1 MLTIRFDRL
10 PIDANT
16 LFLDAGAG
24 FGRHAYEAARRGA
37 TVVALDYGHDEVT
50 ATRNTFAAMAMAG
63 EIDVAR
69 FGGAIRGD
77 ATRLPF
83 ADAAFD
89 CVVTSE
95 VLEHIHDDEAAL
107 RELVRVLKPGGT
119 FAATVPSWFPEKI
132 NWLLS
137 DEYHAPFVVGG
148 HVRIYDKQE
157 LHDKIEQGGLTITG
171 THRSHGLH
179 SPYWWL
185 RCAVGPAREDHP
197 LVNAYKKLL
206 EWDIMRAP
214 VVTRTLDTALSPLIG
229 KSYVV
234 YANKPVINGAGS
246 NSARSAVAMST
257 ATTATSPT
265 QLTSQLTAQLTIQSL
280 PSRDELRTTAKWIAS
295 LQLPNGMI
303 PWFVGGHCDPW
314 NHVET
319 AMALDVMGLHHE
331 ARQAYEWLMHT
342 QRVDGSWHN
351 YYNSDGSIKESK
363 LDSNVCAYVGAGVWH
378 HWQCADDLSTIERFW
393 PMVERATEFVLNM
406 RRKDGTVLWA
416 KEVDAEPWSYAL
428 LTGSSSIR
436 HSLHCA
442 ANVAALL
449 GEPRPLWRAAADAID
464 AVINH
469 SPHSFEPKE
478 RWAMDWYYP
487 VLAGALI
494 DDAAKL
500 RLANGWETFY
510 LSDHGIRCV
519 SDEPWVT
526 ASETAECAIAYSAI
540 GDDATAH
547 ELLAL
552 TNQHRNGDG
561 SYLTGIVY
569 PQRIA
574 FPAMEVSAYTGAA
587 VILAAD
593 AQLAIS
599 PAHKLFTHH

>member
-10 PIDANT
+10 PINEHT

-37 TVVALDYGHDEVT
+37 TVIALEYGHDEVT

-63 EIDVAR
+63 EIDSSR
-69 FGGAIRGD
+69 FGGTIRGD

-95 VLEHIHDDEAAL
+95 VLEHIHDDRAAL
-107 RELVRVLKPGGT
+107 SELARVLKPGGT
-119 FAATVPSWFPEKI
+119 FAATVPSYFPEKI
-132 NWLLS
+132 NWMLS
-137 DEYHAPFVVGG
+137 DEYHAPFVPGG
-148 HVRIYDKQE
+148 HVRIYKASE
-157 LHDKIEQGGLTITG
+157 LRQRLAESGLQLASR
-171 THRSHGLH
+171 HRSHGLH

-185 RCAVGPAREDHP
+185 RCAVGPARDDQP
-197 LVNAYKKLL
+197 LVAAYKKLL
-206 EWDIMRAP
+206 EWDIMKAPLITRA
-214 VVTRTLDTALSPLIG
+214 LDTLLSPAIG
-229 KSYVV
+229 KSFVQ
-234 YANKPVINGAGS
+234 YATKPRSNTDSAVNS
-246 NSARSAVAMST
+246 STNSAH
-257 ATTATSPT
+257 
-265 QLTSQLTAQLTIQSL
+265 TAQRVRTE
-280 PSRDELRTTAKWIAS
+280 PFVGVPTRNELHATAAWIAS
-295 LQLPNGMI
+295 LQLPSGMI
-303 PWFVGGHCDPW
+303 PWFSGGHCDPW

-319 AMALDVMGLHHE
+319 AMALDVMGFHSE
-331 ARQAYEWLMHT
+331 ARRGYEWLMAT
-342 QRVDGSWHN
+342 QRDDGSWHN
-351 YYNSDGSIKESK
+351 YYNNDGSIKESK
-363 LDSNVCAYVGAGVWH
+363 IDSNVCAYVAAGVWH
-378 HWQCADDLSTIERFW
+378 HWQCSDDLAAVQRFW
-393 PMVERATEFVLNM
+393 PMVERAMTFVLNM
-406 RRKDGTVLWA
+406 RRKDGTILWA
-416 KEVDAEPWSYAL
+416 KEVDSEPWSYAL

-469 SPHSFEPKE
+469 SPNSFEPKD

-487 VLAGALI
+487 VLGGALVG
-494 DDAAKL
+494 DEAKI
-500 RLANGWETFY
+500 RLHDQWDSFAMPGC
-510 LSDHGIRCV
+510 GIRCV

-540 GDDATAH
+540 GDQQTAS
-547 ELLAL
+547 ELLEL
-552 TNQHRNGDG
+552 TSLHRMPDG

-574 FPAMEVSAYTGAA
+574 FPADEVSAYTGAA

-593 AQLAIS
+593 AQLQLS
-599 PAHKLFTHH
+599 PAHRLFTHH

>member
-10 PIDANT
+10 PITNDT

-50 ATRNTFAAMAMAG
+50 GTRNTFAAMAMAG
-63 EIDVAR
+63 EIDSAR

-83 ADAAFD
+83 ANESFD

-95 VLEHIHDDEAAL
+95 VLEHIHDDVAAL
-107 RELVRVLKPGGT
+107 SELVRVLKPGGT
-119 FAATVPSWFPEKI
+119 FAATVPSWLPEKI
-132 NWLLS
+132 NWMLS
-137 DEYHAPFVVGG
+137 EEYHAPFVVGG
-148 HVRIYDKQE
+148 HVRIYTADE
-157 LHDKIEQGGLTITG
+157 LRAKISEQGLRISSQ
-171 THRSHGLH
+171 HRSHGLH

-185 RCAVGPAREDHP
+185 RCAVGPANDSHP
-197 LVNAYKKLL
+197 LVKPYKKLL

-214 VVTRTLDTALSPLIG
+214 FATRALDAALSPMIG

-234 YANKPVINGAGS
+234 YADKPAASHQPAISRVTTS
-246 NSARSAVAMST
+246 HMSAHVSAHLPTRDQLRDT
-257 ATTATSPT
+257 A
-265 QLTSQLTAQLTIQSL
+265 
-280 PSRDELRTTAKWIAS
+280 RWIAS
-295 LQLPNGMI
+295 LQLPTGMI

-319 AMALDVMGLHHE
+319 AMALDVMGLHDE
-331 ARQAYEWLMHT
+331 ARHAYEWLMHT
-342 QRVDGSWHN
+342 QRADGAWHN
-351 YYNSDGSIKESK
+351 YYECDGSVKDAK

-378 HWQCADDLSTIERFW
+378 HWQCADDLAAVERFW

-416 KEVDAEPWSYAL
+416 KEADGEPWSYAL
-428 LTGSSSIR
+428 LTGCSSIR

-442 ANVAALL
+442 ANIAALL

-469 SPHSFEPKE
+469 SPESFEPKT

-487 VLAGALI
+487 VLAGALV

-500 RLANGWETFY
+500 RLNEGWDAFFMAER
-510 LSDHGIRCV
+510 GIRCV

-526 ASETAECAIAYSAI
+526 ASETAECAIAHSAI
-540 GDDATAH
+540 GDQQTAS

-552 TNQHRNGDG
+552 TTLHRNADG
-561 SYLTGIVY
+561 SYLTGLVY
-569 PQRIA
+569 PDRIA

-593 AQLAIS
+593 AHMVIS
-599 PAHKLFTHH
+599 PAHRLFTQH

>member
-10 PIDANT
+10 PINEHT

-63 EIDVAR
+63 EIDSSR
-69 FGGAIRGD
+69 FGGTIRGD

-95 VLEHIHDDEAAL
+95 VLEHIHEDRAAL
-107 RELVRVLKPGGT
+107 SELARVLKPGGT
-119 FAATVPSWFPEKI
+119 FAATVPSYFPEKI
-132 NWLLS
+132 NWMLS
-137 DEYHAPFVVGG
+137 DEYHAPFVPGG
-148 HVRIYDKQE
+148 HVRIYKASE
-157 LHDKIEQGGLTITG
+157 LRQRLAESGLQLASR
-171 THRSHGLH
+171 HRSHGLH

-185 RCAVGPAREDHP
+185 RCAVGPARDDQP
-197 LVNAYKKLL
+197 LVAAYKKLL
-206 EWDIMRAP
+206 EWDIMKAPLITRA
-214 VVTRTLDTALSPLIG
+214 LDTLLSPAIG
-229 KSYVV
+229 KSFVQ
-234 YANKPVINGAGS
+234 YATKPRSNTDSAVNS
-246 NSARSAVAMST
+246 STNSAH
-257 ATTATSPT
+257 
-265 QLTSQLTAQLTIQSL
+265 TAQRVRTE
-280 PSRDELRTTAKWIAS
+280 PFVGVPTRNELHATAAWIAS
-295 LQLPNGMI
+295 LQLPSGMI
-303 PWFVGGHCDPW
+303 PWFSGGHCDPW

-319 AMALDVMGLHHE
+319 AMALDVMGFHSE
-331 ARQAYEWLMHT
+331 ARRGYEWLMAT
-342 QRVDGSWHN
+342 QRDDGSWHN
-351 YYNSDGSIKESK
+351 YYNNDGSIKESK
-363 LDSNVCAYVGAGVWH
+363 IDSNVCAYVAAGVWH
-378 HWQCADDLSTIERFW
+378 HWQCSDDLAAVQRFW
-393 PMVERATEFVLNM
+393 PMVERAMTFVLNM
-406 RRKDGTVLWA
+406 RRKDGTILWA
-416 KEVDAEPWSYAL
+416 KEVDTEPWSYAL

-442 ANVAALL
+442 ANVAALR

-469 SPHSFEPKE
+469 SPNSFEPKD

-487 VLAGALI
+487 VLGGALVG
-494 DDAAKL
+494 DEAKI
-500 RLANGWETFY
+500 RLHDQWDSFAMPGC
-510 LSDHGIRCV
+510 GIRCV

-540 GDDATAH
+540 GDQQTAS
-547 ELLAL
+547 ELLEL
-552 TNQHRNGDG
+552 TSLHRMPDG

-574 FPAMEVSAYTGAA
+574 FPADEVSAYTGAA

-593 AQLAIS
+593 AQLQLS
-599 PAHKLFTHH
+599 PAHRLFTHH

>member
-10 PIDANT
+10 PITNET

-50 ATRNTFAAMAMAG
+50 GTRNTFAAMAMAG
-63 EIDVAR
+63 EIDSAR

-83 ADAAFD
+83 ANESFD

-95 VLEHIHDDEAAL
+95 VLEHIHDDVAAL
-107 RELVRVLKPGGT
+107 SELVRVLKPGGT
-119 FAATVPSWFPEKI
+119 FAATVPSWLPEKI
-132 NWLLS
+132 NWMLS

-148 HVRIYDKQE
+148 HVRIYTADE
-157 LHDKIEQGGLTITG
+157 LRAKISEQGLRISSQ
-171 THRSHGLH
+171 HRSHGLH

-185 RCAVGPAREDHP
+185 RCAVGPANDSHP
-197 LVNAYKKLL
+197 LVKPYKKLL

-214 VVTRTLDTALSPLIG
+214 VVTRALDAALSPMIG

-234 YANKPVINGAGS
+234 YADKPAAS
-246 NSARSAVAMST
+246 HQP
-257 ATTATSPT
+257 ATSRVTTSHVSAHVSAHLPT
-265 QLTSQLTAQLTIQSL
+265 RDQLRDTA
-280 PSRDELRTTAKWIAS
+280 RWIAS
-295 LQLPNGMI
+295 LQLPTGMI

-319 AMALDVMGLHHE
+319 AMALDVMGLHDE
-331 ARQAYEWLMHT
+331 ARHAYEWLMHT
-342 QRVDGSWHN
+342 QRADGAWHN
-351 YYNSDGSIKESK
+351 YYESDGSVKDAK

-378 HWQCADDLSTIERFW
+378 HWQCADDLAAVERFW

-416 KEVDAEPWSYAL
+416 KEADGEPWSYAL
-428 LTGSSSIR
+428 LTGCSSIR

-442 ANVAALL
+442 ANIAALL

-469 SPHSFEPKE
+469 SPESFEPKT

-487 VLAGALI
+487 VLAGALV

-500 RLANGWETFY
+500 RLNEGWDAFFMAER
-510 LSDHGIRCV
+510 GIRCV

-526 ASETAECAIAYSAI
+526 ASETAECAIAHSAI
-540 GDDATAH
+540 GDQQTAS

-552 TNQHRNGDG
+552 TTLHRNADG
-561 SYLTGIVY
+561 SYLTGLVY
-569 PQRIA
+569 PDCIA

-593 AQLAIS
+593 AHMAIS
-599 PAHKLFTHH
+599 PAHRLFTQH

>member
-10 PIDANT
+10 PISEHT

-50 ATRNTFAAMAMAG
+50 ATRHTFAAMAMAG
-63 EIDVAR
+63 EIESAR

-119 FAATVPSWFPEKI
+119 FAATVPSFFPEKI

-137 DEYHAPFVVGG
+137 DEYHAPFVEGG
-148 HVRIYDKQE
+148 HVRIYRASE
-157 LHDKIEQGGLTITG
+157 LRQKLGNTGLQPTSE
-171 THRSHGLH
+171 HRSHGLH

-185 RCAVGPAREDHP
+185 RCAVGPARDDQP
-197 LVNAYKKLL
+197 LVAAYKKFL
-206 EWDIMRAP
+206 EWDIVKAP
-214 VVTRTLDTALSPLIG
+214 LLTRTLDAILSPALG

-234 YANKPVINGAGS
+234 YADKPKVAADKPKVAADATVFNIRQA
-246 NSARSAVAMST
+246 AVCT
-257 ATTATSPT
+257 PT
-265 QLTSQLTAQLTIQSL
+265 
-280 PSRDELRTTAKWIAS
+280 RDELRVTAQWIAS
-295 LQLPNGMI
+295 LQLANGMI

-319 AMALDVMGLHHE
+319 AMALDVMGLHDH
-331 ARQAYEWLMHT
+331 ARRAYEWLMAE
-342 QRVDGSWHN
+342 QRSDGSWHN
-351 YYNSDGSIKESK
+351 YYETTGAVKDVK
-363 LDSNVCAYVGAGVWH
+363 LDSNVCAYVAVGVWH
-378 HWQCADDLSTIERFW
+378 HWQCSDDLGTIERFW
-393 PMVERATEFVLNM
+393 PMVERAMTFVLNM
-406 RRKDGTVLWA
+406 RRKDGTILWA
-416 KEVDAEPWSYAL
+416 KEPDAEPWSYAL

-469 SPHSFEPKE
+469 SPASFEPKE

-487 VLAGALI
+487 VLSGALVG
-494 DDAAKL
+494 DAAKV
-500 RLANGWETFY
+500 RLNDAWDLFH
-510 LSDHGIRCV
+510 LADSGIRCV
-519 SDEPWVT
+519 SDEPWIT

-540 GDDATAH
+540 GDQQTAG

-552 TNQHRNGDG
+552 TTPHRQHDG

-569 PQRIA
+569 PQRIT
-574 FPAMEVSAYTGAA
+574 FPHDEVSAYTGAA

-599 PAHKLFTHH
+599 PAHKLFTEH

>member
-10 PIDANT
+10 RITKDT

-50 ATRNTFAAMAMAG
+50 GTRNTFAAMAMAG
-63 EIDVAR
+63 EIDASR

-77 ATRLPF
+77 ATCLPF
-83 ADAAFD
+83 ADASFD
-89 CVVTSE
+89 SVVTSE

-107 RELVRVLKPGGT
+107 RELVRVLKPGGV

-132 NWLLS
+132 NWMLS
-137 DEYHAPFVVGG
+137 DEYHAPFVPGG
-148 HVRIYDKQE
+148 HVRIYKARE
-157 LHDKIEQGGLTITG
+157 LREKLASAGLRVG
-171 THRSHGLH
+171 ASHRAHGLH

-197 LVNAYKKLL
+197 LVKPYKKLL

-214 VVTRTLDTALSPLIG
+214 LVTRALDTAMSPALG
-229 KSYVV
+229 KSFVV
-234 YANKPVINGAGS
+234 YAEKDS
-246 NSARSAVAMST
+246 DSMHESRTST
-257 ATTATSPT
+257 VRQSKESPRLPTT
-265 QLTSQLTAQLTIQSL
+265 
-280 PSRDELRTTAKWIAS
+280 DELHATAKWIAS
-295 LQLPNGMI
+295 LQSPNGMI
-303 PWFVGGHCDPW
+303 PWFPGGHCDPW

-319 AMALDVMGLHHE
+319 AMALDVMGLHDE
-331 ARQAYEWLMHT
+331 ARRAYEWLMQM
-342 QRVDGSWHN
+342 QRPDGSWHN
-351 YYNSDGSIKESK
+351 YYMEGNVVKESK
-363 LDSNVCAYVGAGVWH
+363 LDSNVCAYVGAGIWH
-378 HWQCADDLSTIERFW
+378 HWQCADDLAAVERFW
-393 PMVERATEFVLNM
+393 PMVERAMEFVLNM

-464 AVINH
+464 AVINY
-469 SPHSFEPKE
+469 SPNSFEPKE

-500 RLANGWETFY
+500 RLNDNWDTFY
-510 LSDHGIRCV
+510 LPERGIRCV

-540 GDDATAH
+540 GDQETAR
-547 ELLAL
+547 ELLSL
-552 TNQHRNGDG
+552 TSPHRNDDG
-561 SYLTGIVY
+561 SYLTGLVY

-574 FPAMEVSAYTGAA
+574 FPADEVSAYTGAA

-593 AQLAIS
+593 AQLALS

>member
-10 PIDANT
+10 PINEHT

-37 TVVALDYGHDEVT
+37 TVIALDYGHDEVT

-63 EIDVAR
+63 EIDSSR
-69 FGGAIRGD
+69 FGGTIRGD

-95 VLEHIHDDEAAL
+95 VLEHIHDDRAAL
-107 RELVRVLKPGGT
+107 SELARVLKPGGT
-119 FAATVPSWFPEKI
+119 FAATVPSYFPEKI
-132 NWLLS
+132 NWMLS
-137 DEYHAPFVVGG
+137 DEYHAPFVPGG
-148 HVRIYDKQE
+148 HVRIYKASE
-157 LHDKIEQGGLTITG
+157 LRQRLAESGLQLASR
-171 THRSHGLH
+171 HRSHGLH

-185 RCAVGPAREDHP
+185 RCAVGPARDDQP
-197 LVNAYKKLL
+197 LVAAYKKLL
-206 EWDIMRAP
+206 EWDIMKAPLITRA
-214 VVTRTLDTALSPLIG
+214 LDTLLSPAIG
-229 KSYVV
+229 KSFVQ
-234 YANKPVINGAGS
+234 YATKPRSNTDSAVNS
-246 NSARSAVAMST
+246 STNSAH
-257 ATTATSPT
+257 
-265 QLTSQLTAQLTIQSL
+265 TAQRVRTE
-280 PSRDELRTTAKWIAS
+280 PFVGVPTRNELHATAAWIAS
-295 LQLPNGMI
+295 LQLPSGMI
-303 PWFVGGHCDPW
+303 PWFSGGHCDPW

-319 AMALDVMGLHHE
+319 AMALDVMGFHSE
-331 ARQAYEWLMHT
+331 ARRGYEWLMAT
-342 QRVDGSWHN
+342 QRDDGSWHN
-351 YYNSDGSIKESK
+351 YYNNDGSIKESK
-363 LDSNVCAYVGAGVWH
+363 IDSNVCAYVAAGVWH
-378 HWQCADDLSTIERFW
+378 HWQCSDDLAAVQRFW
-393 PMVERATEFVLNM
+393 PMVERAMTFVLNM
-406 RRKDGTVLWA
+406 RRKDGTILWA
-416 KEVDAEPWSYAL
+416 KEVDTEPWSYAL

-469 SPHSFEPKE
+469 SPNSFEPKD

-487 VLAGALI
+487 VLGGALVG
-494 DDAAKL
+494 DEAKI
-500 RLANGWETFY
+500 RLHDQWDSFAMPGC
-510 LSDHGIRCV
+510 GIRCV

-540 GDDATAH
+540 GDQQTAS
-547 ELLAL
+547 ELLEL
-552 TNQHRNGDG
+552 TSLHRMPDG

-574 FPAMEVSAYTGAA
+574 FPADEVSAYTGAA

-593 AQLAIS
+593 AQLQLS
-599 PAHKLFTHH
+599 PAHRLFTHH

>member
-10 PIDANT
+10 PITNDT

-50 ATRNTFAAMAMAG
+50 GTRNTFAAMAMAG
-63 EIDVAR
+63 EIDSAR

-83 ADAAFD
+83 ANESFD

-95 VLEHIHDDEAAL
+95 VLEHIHDDVAAL
-107 RELVRVLKPGGT
+107 SELVRVLKPGGT
-119 FAATVPSWFPEKI
+119 FAATVPSWLPEKI
-132 NWLLS
+132 NWMLS

-148 HVRIYDKQE
+148 HVRIYTADD
-157 LHDKIEQGGLTITG
+157 LRAKISEQGLRISSQ
-171 THRSHGLH
+171 HRSHGLH

-185 RCAVGPAREDHP
+185 RCAVGPANDSHP
-197 LVNAYKKLL
+197 LVKPYKKLL

-214 VVTRTLDTALSPLIG
+214 VVTRALDAALSPMIG

-234 YANKPVINGAGS
+234 YADKPAATHQPATS
-246 NSARSAVAMST
+246 R
-257 ATTATSPT
+257 ATTSHVSAHVSAHLPT
-265 QLTSQLTAQLTIQSL
+265 RDQLRDTA
-280 PSRDELRTTAKWIAS
+280 RWIAS
-295 LQLPNGMI
+295 LQLPTGMI

-319 AMALDVMGLHHE
+319 AMALDVMGLHDE
-331 ARQAYEWLMHT
+331 ARHAYEWLMHT
-342 QRVDGSWHN
+342 QRADGAWHN
-351 YYNSDGSIKESK
+351 YYESDGSVKDAK

-378 HWQCADDLSTIERFW
+378 HWQCADDLAAVERFW

-416 KEVDAEPWSYAL
+416 KEADGEPWSYAL
-428 LTGSSSIR
+428 LTGCSSIR

-442 ANVAALL
+442 ANIAALL

-469 SPHSFEPKE
+469 SPESFEPKT

-487 VLAGALI
+487 VLAGALV

-500 RLANGWETFY
+500 RLNEGWDAFFMAER
-510 LSDHGIRCV
+510 GIRCV

-526 ASETAECAIAYSAI
+526 ASETAECAIAHSAI
-540 GDDATAH
+540 GDQQTAS

-552 TNQHRNGDG
+552 TSLHRNADG
-561 SYLTGIVY
+561 SYLTGLVY
-569 PQRIA
+569 PDRIA

-593 AQLAIS
+593 AHMAIS
-599 PAHKLFTHH
+599 PAHRLFTQH

>member
-10 PIDANT
+10 PITNDT

-50 ATRNTFAAMAMAG
+50 GTRNTFAAMAMAG
-63 EIDVAR
+63 EIDSAR

-83 ADAAFD
+83 ADDSFD

-95 VLEHIHDDEAAL
+95 VLEHIHDDVAAL
-107 RELVRVLKPGGT
+107 SELVRVLKPGGT
-119 FAATVPSWFPEKI
+119 FAATVPSWLPEKI
-132 NWLLS
+132 NWMLS

-148 HVRIYDKQE
+148 HVRIYTADD
-157 LHDKIEQGGLTITG
+157 LRAKISEQGLRISSQ
-171 THRSHGLH
+171 HRSHGLH

-185 RCAVGPAREDHP
+185 RCAVGPANDSHP
-197 LVNAYKKLL
+197 LVKPYKKLL

-214 VVTRTLDTALSPLIG
+214 VVTRALDAALSPMIG

-234 YANKPVINGAGS
+234 YADKPAAS
-246 NSARSAVAMST
+246 HQP
-257 ATTATSPT
+257 ATSRVTTSHVSAHVSAHLPT
-265 QLTSQLTAQLTIQSL
+265 RDQLRDTA
-280 PSRDELRTTAKWIAS
+280 RWIAS
-295 LQLPNGMI
+295 LQLPSGMI

-319 AMALDVMGLHHE
+319 AMALDVMGLHDE
-331 ARQAYEWLMHT
+331 ARHAYEWLMHT
-342 QRVDGSWHN
+342 QRRDGSWYN
-351 YYNSDGSIKESK
+351 YYASDGSVKDAK

-378 HWQCADDLSTIERFW
+378 HWQCADDLAAVERFW

-416 KEVDAEPWSYAL
+416 KEADGEPWSYAL
-428 LTGSSSIR
+428 LTGCSSIR

-442 ANVAALL
+442 ANIAALL

-469 SPHSFEPKE
+469 SPESFEPKT

-487 VLAGALI
+487 VLAGALV

-500 RLANGWETFY
+500 RLNEGWDAFFMAER
-510 LSDHGIRCV
+510 GIRCV

-526 ASETAECAIAYSAI
+526 ASETAECAIAHSAI
-540 GDDATAH
+540 GDQQTAS

-552 TNQHRNGDG
+552 TTLHRNADG
-561 SYLTGIVY
+561 SYLTGLVY
-569 PQRIA
+569 PDRIA

-593 AQLAIS
+593 AHMAIS
-599 PAHKLFTHH
+599 PAHRLFTQH

>member
-10 PIDANT
+10 PINEHT

-63 EIDVAR
+63 EIDSSR
-69 FGGAIRGD
+69 FGGTIRGD

-95 VLEHIHDDEAAL
+95 VLEHIHDDRAAL
-107 RELVRVLKPGGT
+107 SELARVLKPGGT
-119 FAATVPSWFPEKI
+119 FAATVPSYFPEKI
-132 NWLLS
+132 NWMLS
-137 DEYHAPFVVGG
+137 DEYHAPFVPGG
-148 HVRIYDKQE
+148 HVRIYKASE
-157 LHDKIEQGGLTITG
+157 LRQRLAESGLQLASR
-171 THRSHGLH
+171 HRSHGLH

-185 RCAVGPAREDHP
+185 RCAVGPARDDQP
-197 LVNAYKKLL
+197 LVAAYKKLL
-206 EWDIMRAP
+206 EWDIMKAPLITRA
-214 VVTRTLDTALSPLIG
+214 LDTLLSPAIG
-229 KSYVV
+229 KSFVQ
-234 YANKPVINGAGS
+234 YATKPRSNTDSAVNS
-246 NSARSAVAMST
+246 STNSAH
-257 ATTATSPT
+257 
-265 QLTSQLTAQLTIQSL
+265 TAQRVRTE
-280 PSRDELRTTAKWIAS
+280 PFVGVPTRNELHATAAWIAS
-295 LQLPNGMI
+295 LQLPSGMI
-303 PWFVGGHCDPW
+303 PWFSGGHCDPW

-319 AMALDVMGLHHE
+319 AMALDVMGFHSE
-331 ARQAYEWLMHT
+331 ARRGYEWLMAT
-342 QRVDGSWHN
+342 QRDDGSWHN
-351 YYNSDGSIKESK
+351 YYNNDGSIKESK
-363 LDSNVCAYVGAGVWH
+363 IDSNVCAYVAAGVWH
-378 HWQCADDLSTIERFW
+378 HWQCSDDLAAVQRFW
-393 PMVERATEFVLNM
+393 PMVERAMTFVLNM
-406 RRKDGTVLWA
+406 RRKDGTILWA
-416 KEVDAEPWSYAL
+416 KEVDTEPWSYAL

-469 SPHSFEPKE
+469 SPNSFEPKD

-487 VLAGALI
+487 VLGGALVG
-494 DDAAKL
+494 DEAKI
-500 RLANGWETFY
+500 RLHDQWDSFAMPGC
-510 LSDHGIRCV
+510 GIRCV

-540 GDDATAH
+540 GDQQTAS
-547 ELLAL
+547 ELLEL
-552 TNQHRNGDG
+552 TSLHRMPDG

-574 FPAMEVSAYTGAA
+574 FPADEVSAYTGAA

-593 AQLAIS
+593 AQLQLS
-599 PAHKLFTHH
+599 PAHRLFTHH

>member
-10 PIDANT
+10 PIGANT

-50 ATRNTFAAMAMAG
+50 ATRNMFAAMAMGG

-69 FGGAIRGD
+69 FAGAIRGD

-83 ADAAFD
+83 ADAVFD

-95 VLEHIHDDEAAL
+95 VLEHIHDDESAL

-132 NWLLS
+132 NWMLS

-148 HVRIYDKQE
+148 HVRIYDKDE
-157 LHDKIEQGGLTITG
+157 LHAKIERDGLTITS

-214 VVTRTLDTALSPLIG
+214 VLTRALDAALSPLIG

-234 YANKPVINGAGS
+234 YANKPHVDYASVGEGTVRPRTS
-246 NSARSAVAMST
+246 STVRSLASST
-257 ATTATSPT
+257 A
-265 QLTSQLTAQLTIQSL
+265 QSL
-280 PSRDELRTTAKWIAS
+280 PSYDQLRTTAQWIAS
-295 LQLPNGMI
+295 LQLPSGMI

-319 AMALDVMGLHHE
+319 AMALDVMGLHDE
-331 ARQAYEWLMHT
+331 ACRAYEWLMHT
-342 QRVDGSWHN
+342 QRADGSWYN
-351 YYNSDGSIKESK
+351 YYNSDGSVKESK

-378 HWQCADDLSTIERFW
+378 HWQCADDLSTVERFW

-464 AVINH
+464 AVINY

-494 DDAAKL
+494 EDAAKL
-500 RLANGWETFY
+500 RLGNGWETFY

-552 TNQHRNGDG
+552 TTQHRNDDG
-561 SYLTGIVY
+561 SYLTGLVY
-569 PQRIA
+569 PQRMA
-574 FPAMEVSAYTGAA
+574 FPAMEVTAYTGAV

-593 AQLAIS
+593 AQMAIS
-599 PAHKLFTHH
+599 AAHKLFTHH

>member
-10 PIDANT
+10 TIDENT

-37 TVVALDYGHDEVT
+37 TVVALDFGHDEVT

-63 EIDVAR
+63 EIDSSR

-95 VLEHIHDDEAAL
+95 VLEHIHDDDAAL

-132 NWLLS
+132 NWMLS
-137 DEYHAPFVVGG
+137 DEYHAPFVEGG
-148 HVRIYDKQE
+148 HVRIYSSAE
-157 LHDKIEQGGLTITG
+157 LRGKITAHGLALTG
-171 THRSHGLH
+171 SHRSHGLH

-185 RCAVGPAREDHP
+185 RCAVGPARENHP
-197 LVNAYKKLL
+197 LVAPYKKLL
-206 EWDIMRAP
+206 EWDIMKAPLITRA
-214 VVTRTLDTALSPLIG
+214 LDTALSPAIG
-229 KSYVV
+229 KSFVV
-234 YANKPVINGAGS
+234 YAEKPHTKVTGS
-246 NSARSAVAMST
+246 IVTSSKST
-257 ATTATSPT
+257 KALRA
-265 QLTSQLTAQLTIQSL
+265 
-280 PSRDELRTTAKWIAS
+280 PSRDELRTTAQWIAS
-295 LQLPNGMI
+295 LQLPSGMI
-303 PWFVGGHCDPW
+303 PWFRGGHCDPW

-319 AMALDVMGLHHE
+319 AMALDVMGMHAE
-331 ARQAYEWLMHT
+331 ARRAYEWLMQT
-342 QRVDGSWHN
+342 QRHDGSWHN
-351 YYNSDGSIKESK
+351 YYRSDGTVKESK
-363 LDSNVCAYVGAGVWH
+363 LDSNVCAYVAAGVWH
-378 HWQCADDLSTIERFW
+378 HWQCADDLAAIERFW
-393 PMVERATEFVLNM
+393 PMVERAMEFVLNM
-406 RRKDGTVLWA
+406 RRKDGTILWA
-416 KEVDAEPWSYAL
+416 KEVDSEPWSYAL

-469 SPHSFEPKE
+469 SPTSFEPKE

-487 VLAGALI
+487 VLGGALT
-494 DDAAKL
+494 DDAAKV
-500 RLANGWETFY
+500 RLNDDWERFY
-510 LSDHGIRCV
+510 LHERGIKCV
-519 SDEPWVT
+519 SDEPWIT

-540 GDDATAH
+540 GDQETAA

-552 TNQHRNGDG
+552 TSPHRNEDG

-574 FPAMEVSAYTGAA
+574 FPADEVSAYTGAA

-593 AQLAIS
+593 AQMALS
-599 PAHKLFTHH
+599 PAHKLFTQH

>member
-10 PIDANT
+10 PITNDT

-50 ATRNTFAAMAMAG
+50 GTRNTFAAMAMAG
-63 EIDVAR
+63 EIDSAR

-83 ADAAFD
+83 ANESFD

-95 VLEHIHDDEAAL
+95 VLEHIHDDVAAL
-107 RELVRVLKPGGT
+107 SELVRVLKPGGT
-119 FAATVPSWFPEKI
+119 FAATVPSWLPEKI
-132 NWLLS
+132 NWMLS
-137 DEYHAPFVVGG
+137 EEYHAPFVVGG
-148 HVRIYDKQE
+148 HVRIYTADE
-157 LHDKIEQGGLTITG
+157 LRAKISEQGLRISSQ
-171 THRSHGLH
+171 HRSHGLH

-185 RCAVGPAREDHP
+185 RCAVGPANDSHP
-197 LVNAYKKLL
+197 LVKPYKKLL

-214 VVTRTLDTALSPLIG
+214 FATRALDAALSPMIG

-234 YANKPVINGAGS
+234 YADKPAASHQPAISRVTTS
-246 NSARSAVAMST
+246 HMSAHVSAHLPTRDQLRDT
-257 ATTATSPT
+257 A
-265 QLTSQLTAQLTIQSL
+265 
-280 PSRDELRTTAKWIAS
+280 RWIAS
-295 LQLPNGMI
+295 LQLPTGMI

-319 AMALDVMGLHHE
+319 AMALDVMGLHDE
-331 ARQAYEWLMHT
+331 ARHAYEWLMHT
-342 QRVDGSWHN
+342 QRADGAWHN
-351 YYNSDGSIKESK
+351 YYECDGSVKDAK

-378 HWQCADDLSTIERFW
+378 HWQCADDLAAVERFW

-416 KEVDAEPWSYAL
+416 KEADGEPWSYAL
-428 LTGSSSIR
+428 LTGCSSIR

-442 ANVAALL
+442 ANIAALL

-469 SPHSFEPKE
+469 SPESFEPKT

-487 VLAGALI
+487 VLAGALV

-500 RLANGWETFY
+500 RLNEGWDAFFMAER
-510 LSDHGIRCV
+510 GIRCV

-526 ASETAECAIAYSAI
+526 ASETAECAIAHSAI
-540 GDDATAH
+540 GDQQTAS

-552 TNQHRNGDG
+552 TTLHRNADG
-561 SYLTGIVY
+561 SYLTGLVY
-569 PQRIA
+569 PDRIA

-593 AQLAIS
+593 AHMAIS
-599 PAHKLFTHH
+599 PAHRLFTQH

>member
-10 PIDANT
+10 PITNET

-50 ATRNTFAAMAMAG
+50 GTRNTFAAMAMAG
-63 EIDVAR
+63 EIDSAR

-83 ADAAFD
+83 ADESFD

-95 VLEHIHDDEAAL
+95 VLEHIHDDVAAL
-107 RELVRVLKPGGT
+107 SELVRVLKPGGT
-119 FAATVPSWFPEKI
+119 FAATVPSWLPEKI
-132 NWLLS
+132 NWMLS
-137 DEYHAPFVVGG
+137 EEYHAPFVVGG
-148 HVRIYDKQE
+148 HVRIYTADE
-157 LHDKIEQGGLTITG
+157 LRAKISEQGLRISSQ
-171 THRSHGLH
+171 HRSHGLH

-185 RCAVGPAREDHP
+185 RCAVGPANDSHP
-197 LVNAYKKLL
+197 LVKPYKKLL

-214 VVTRTLDTALSPLIG
+214 VVTRALDAALSPMIG

-234 YANKPVINGAGS
+234 YADKPAAS
-246 NSARSAVAMST
+246 HQP
-257 ATTATSPT
+257 ATSRVTTSHVSAHVSAHLPT
-265 QLTSQLTAQLTIQSL
+265 RDQLRDTA
-280 PSRDELRTTAKWIAS
+280 RWIAS
-295 LQLPNGMI
+295 LQLPTGMI

-319 AMALDVMGLHHE
+319 AMALDVMGLHDE
-331 ARQAYEWLMHT
+331 ARHAYEWLMHT
-342 QRVDGSWHN
+342 QRADGAWHN
-351 YYNSDGSIKESK
+351 YYECDGSVKDAK

-378 HWQCADDLSTIERFW
+378 HWQCADDLAAVERFW

-416 KEVDAEPWSYAL
+416 KEADGEPWSYAL
-428 LTGSSSIR
+428 LTGCSSIR

-442 ANVAALL
+442 ANIAALL

-469 SPHSFEPKE
+469 SPESFEPKT

-487 VLAGALI
+487 VLAGALV
-494 DDAAKL
+494 DDVAKL
-500 RLANGWETFY
+500 RLNEGWDAFFMAER
-510 LSDHGIRCV
+510 GIRCV

-526 ASETAECAIAYSAI
+526 ASETAECAIAHSAI
-540 GDDATAH
+540 GDQQTAS

-552 TNQHRNGDG
+552 TTLHRNADG
-561 SYLTGIVY
+561 SYLTGLVY
-569 PQRIA
+569 PDRIA

-593 AQLAIS
+593 AHMAIS
-599 PAHKLFTHH
+599 PAHRLFTQH

>member
-10 PIDANT
+10 PINEHT

-37 TVVALDYGHDEVT
+37 TVIALDYGHDEVT

-63 EIDVAR
+63 EIDSSR
-69 FGGAIRGD
+69 FGGTIRGD

-95 VLEHIHDDEAAL
+95 VLEHIHDDRAAL
-107 RELVRVLKPGGT
+107 SELARVLKPGGT
-119 FAATVPSWFPEKI
+119 FAATVPSYFPEKI
-132 NWLLS
+132 NWMLS
-137 DEYHAPFVVGG
+137 DEYHAPFVPGG
-148 HVRIYDKQE
+148 HVRIYKASE
-157 LHDKIEQGGLTITG
+157 LRQRLAESGLQLASR
-171 THRSHGLH
+171 HRSHGLH

-185 RCAVGPAREDHP
+185 RCAVGPARDDQP
-197 LVNAYKKLL
+197 LVAAYKKLL
-206 EWDIMRAP
+206 EWDIMKAPLITRA
-214 VVTRTLDTALSPLIG
+214 LDTLLSPAIG
-229 KSYVV
+229 KSFVQ
-234 YANKPVINGAGS
+234 YATKPRSNTDSAVNS
-246 NSARSAVAMST
+246 STNSAH
-257 ATTATSPT
+257 
-265 QLTSQLTAQLTIQSL
+265 TAQRVRTE
-280 PSRDELRTTAKWIAS
+280 PFVGVPTRNELHATAAWIAS
-295 LQLPNGMI
+295 LQLPSGMI
-303 PWFVGGHCDPW
+303 PWFSGGHCDPW

-319 AMALDVMGLHHE
+319 AMALDVMGFHSE
-331 ARQAYEWLMHT
+331 ARRGYEWLMAT
-342 QRVDGSWHN
+342 QRDDGSWHN
-351 YYNSDGSIKESK
+351 YYNNDGSIKESK
-363 LDSNVCAYVGAGVWH
+363 IDSNVCAYVAAGVWH
-378 HWQCADDLSTIERFW
+378 HWQCSDDLVAVERFW
-393 PMVERATEFVLNM
+393 PMVERAMTFVLNM
-406 RRKDGTVLWA
+406 RRKDGTILWA
-416 KEVDAEPWSYAL
+416 KEVDSEPWSYAL

-469 SPHSFEPKE
+469 SPKSFEPKD

-487 VLAGALI
+487 VLGGALVG
-494 DDAAKL
+494 DEAKI
-500 RLANGWETFY
+500 RLHDQWDSFAMPGC
-510 LSDHGIRCV
+510 GIRCV

-540 GDDATAH
+540 GDQQTAS
-547 ELLAL
+547 ELLEL
-552 TNQHRNGDG
+552 TSLHRMPDG

-574 FPAMEVSAYTGAA
+574 FPADEVSAYTGAA

-593 AQLAIS
+593 AQLQLS
-599 PAHKLFTHH
+599 PAHRLFTHH

>member
-10 PIDANT
+10 PITNDT

-50 ATRNTFAAMAMAG
+50 GTRNTFAAMAMAG
-63 EIDVAR
+63 EIDSAR

-83 ADAAFD
+83 ADDSFD

-95 VLEHIHDDEAAL
+95 VLEHIHDDVAAL
-107 RELVRVLKPGGT
+107 SELVRVLKPGGT
-119 FAATVPSWFPEKI
+119 FAATVPSWLPEKI
-132 NWLLS
+132 NWMLS

-148 HVRIYDKQE
+148 HVRIYTADD
-157 LHDKIEQGGLTITG
+157 LRAKISEQGLRISSQ
-171 THRSHGLH
+171 HRSHGLH

-185 RCAVGPAREDHP
+185 RCAVGPANDSHP
-197 LVNAYKKLL
+197 LVKPYKKLL

-214 VVTRTLDTALSPLIG
+214 VATRALDAALSPMIG

-234 YANKPVINGAGS
+234 YADKPAAS
-246 NSARSAVAMST
+246 HQP
-257 ATTATSPT
+257 ATSRVTTSHVSAHVSAHLPT
-265 QLTSQLTAQLTIQSL
+265 RDQLRDTA
-280 PSRDELRTTAKWIAS
+280 RWIAS
-295 LQLPNGMI
+295 LQLPTGMI

-319 AMALDVMGLHHE
+319 AMALDVMGLHDD
-331 ARQAYEWLMHT
+331 ARHAYEWLMHT
-342 QRVDGSWHN
+342 QRADGAWHN
-351 YYNSDGSIKESK
+351 YYESDGSVKDAK

-378 HWQCADDLSTIERFW
+378 HWQCAEDLAAVERFW

-416 KEVDAEPWSYAL
+416 KEADGEPWSYAL
-428 LTGSSSIR
+428 LTGCSSIR

-442 ANVAALL
+442 ANIAALL

-469 SPHSFEPKE
+469 SPESFEPKT

-487 VLAGALI
+487 VLAGALV

-500 RLANGWETFY
+500 RLNEGWDAFFMAER
-510 LSDHGIRCV
+510 GIRCV

-526 ASETAECAIAYSAI
+526 ASETAECAIAHSAI
-540 GDDATAH
+540 GDQQTAS

-552 TNQHRNGDG
+552 TTLHRNADG
-561 SYLTGIVY
+561 SYLTGLVY
-569 PQRIA
+569 PDRIA

-593 AQLAIS
+593 AHMAIS
-599 PAHKLFTHH
+599 PAHQLFTQH

>member
-10 PIDANT
+10 PINEHT

-63 EIDVAR
+63 EIDSSR
-69 FGGAIRGD
+69 FGGTIRGD

-95 VLEHIHDDEAAL
+95 VLEHIHDDRAAL
-107 RELVRVLKPGGT
+107 SELARVLKPGGT
-119 FAATVPSWFPEKI
+119 FAATVPSYFPEKI
-132 NWLLS
+132 NWMLS
-137 DEYHAPFVVGG
+137 DEYHAPFVPGG
-148 HVRIYDKQE
+148 HVRIYKASE
-157 LHDKIEQGGLTITG
+157 LRQRLAESGLQLASR
-171 THRSHGLH
+171 HRSHGLH

-185 RCAVGPAREDHP
+185 RCAVGPARDDQP
-197 LVNAYKKLL
+197 LVAAYKKLL
-206 EWDIMRAP
+206 EWDIMKAPLITRA
-214 VVTRTLDTALSPLIG
+214 LDTLLSPAIG
-229 KSYVV
+229 KSFVQ
-234 YANKPVINGAGS
+234 YATKPRSNTDSAVNS
-246 NSARSAVAMST
+246 STNSAH
-257 ATTATSPT
+257 
-265 QLTSQLTAQLTIQSL
+265 TAQRVRTE
-280 PSRDELRTTAKWIAS
+280 PFVGVPTRNELHATAAWIAS
-295 LQLPNGMI
+295 LQLPSGMI
-303 PWFVGGHCDPW
+303 PWFSGGHCDPW

-319 AMALDVMGLHHE
+319 AMALDVMGFHSE
-331 ARQAYEWLMHT
+331 ARRGYEWLMAT
-342 QRVDGSWHN
+342 QRDDGSWHN
-351 YYNSDGSIKESK
+351 YYNNDGSIKESK
-363 LDSNVCAYVGAGVWH
+363 IDSNVCAYVAAGVWH
-378 HWQCADDLSTIERFW
+378 HWQCSDDLAAVQRFW
-393 PMVERATEFVLNM
+393 PMVERAMTFVLNM
-406 RRKDGTVLWA
+406 RRKDGTILWA
-416 KEVDAEPWSYAL
+416 KEVDTEPWSYAL

-469 SPHSFEPKE
+469 SPNSFEPKD

-487 VLAGALI
+487 VLGGALVG
-494 DDAAKL
+494 DEAKI
-500 RLANGWETFY
+500 RLHDQWDSFAMPGC
-510 LSDHGIRCV
+510 GIRCV

-540 GDDATAH
+540 GDQQTAS
-547 ELLAL
+547 ELLEL
-552 TNQHRNGDG
+552 TSLHRMPDG

-569 PQRIA
+569 PQRIS
-574 FPAMEVSAYTGAA
+574 FPADEVSAYTGAA

-593 AQLAIS
+593 AQLQLS
-599 PAHKLFTHH
+599 PAHSLFTHH

>member
-10 PIDANT
+10 PITNET

-50 ATRNTFAAMAMAG
+50 GTRNTFAAMAMAG
-63 EIDVAR
+63 EIDSAR

-83 ADAAFD
+83 ADESFD

-95 VLEHIHDDEAAL
+95 VLEHIHDDVAAL
-107 RELVRVLKPGGT
+107 SELVRVLKPGGT
-119 FAATVPSWFPEKI
+119 FAATVPSWLPEKI
-132 NWLLS
+132 NWMLS
-137 DEYHAPFVVGG
+137 EEYHAPFVVGG
-148 HVRIYDKQE
+148 HVRIYTADE
-157 LHDKIEQGGLTITG
+157 LRAKISEQGLRISSQ
-171 THRSHGLH
+171 HRSHGLH

-185 RCAVGPAREDHP
+185 RCAVGPANDSHP
-197 LVNAYKKLL
+197 LVKPYKKLL

-214 VVTRTLDTALSPLIG
+214 VVTRALDAALSPMIG

-234 YANKPVINGAGS
+234 YADKPAAS
-246 NSARSAVAMST
+246 HQP
-257 ATTATSPT
+257 ATSRFTASHVSAHVSAHLPT
-265 QLTSQLTAQLTIQSL
+265 RDQLRDTA
-280 PSRDELRTTAKWIAS
+280 RWIAS
-295 LQLPNGMI
+295 LQLPSGMI

-319 AMALDVMGLHHE
+319 AMALDVMGLHDE
-331 ARQAYEWLMHT
+331 ARHAYEWLMHT
-342 QRVDGSWHN
+342 QRADGAWHN
-351 YYNSDGSIKESK
+351 YYECDGSVKDAK

-378 HWQCADDLSTIERFW
+378 HWQCADDLAAVERFW

-416 KEVDAEPWSYAL
+416 KEADGEPWSYAL
-428 LTGSSSIR
+428 LTGCSSIR

-442 ANVAALL
+442 ANIAALL

-469 SPHSFEPKE
+469 SPESFEPKT

-487 VLAGALI
+487 VLAGALV
-494 DDAAKL
+494 DDVAKL
-500 RLANGWETFY
+500 RLNEGWDAFFMAER
-510 LSDHGIRCV
+510 GIRCV

-526 ASETAECAIAYSAI
+526 ASETAECAIAHSAI
-540 GDDATAH
+540 GDQQTAS

-552 TNQHRNGDG
+552 TTLHRNADG
-561 SYLTGIVY
+561 SYLTGLVY
-569 PQRIA
+569 PDRIA

-593 AQLAIS
+593 AHMAIS
-599 PAHKLFTHH
+599 PAHRLFTQH

>member
-10 PIDANT
+10 PITNDT

-24 FGRHAYEAARRGA
+24 FGRHAFEAARRGA
-37 TVVALDYGHDEVT
+37 MVVALDYANDEVT
-50 ATRNTFAAMAMAG
+50 TTRNTFAAMVMAG
-63 EIDVAR
+63 EIDAAR
-69 FGGAIRGD
+69 FGGVLRGD

-83 ADAAFD
+83 ADASFD

-95 VLEHIHDDEAAL
+95 VLEHIHDDQAAL

-132 NWLLS
+132 NWMLS
-137 DEYHAPFVVGG
+137 DEYHAPFVAGG
-148 HVRIYDKQE
+148 HVRIYTASE
-157 LHDKIEQGGLTITG
+157 LRGKVQSTGLSVTG
-171 THRSHGLH
+171 THRAHGLH

-185 RCAVGPAREDHP
+185 RCAVGPANDRHP
-197 LVNAYKKLL
+197 LVAPYKKLL
-206 EWDIMRAP
+206 EWDIMKAP
-214 VVTRTLDTALSPLIG
+214 LITRVTDAVLSPMIG

-234 YANKPVINGAGS
+234 YAEKPLHEQESVEVQGDSERLVGVS
-246 NSARSAVAMST
+246 GPRHST
-257 ATTATSPT
+257 NFANTTLRLPTTDELHTTA
-265 QLTSQLTAQLTIQSL
+265 
-280 PSRDELRTTAKWIAS
+280 RWIAS

-319 AMALDVMGLHHE
+319 AMALDVMGMHDR
-331 ARQAYEWLMHT
+331 ARLAYEWLMNT
-342 QRVDGSWHN
+342 QRADGSWHN
-351 YYNSDGSIKESK
+351 YYLSDGSVKESK

-378 HWQCADDLSTIERFW
+378 HWQCSDDLAAVERFW
-393 PMVERATEFVLNM
+393 PMVERAMNFVLNM
-406 RRKDGTVLWA
+406 RRKDGTILWA
-416 KEVDAEPWSYAL
+416 KEVDNEPWSYSL

-442 ANVAALL
+442 ANLGALL

-469 SPHSFEPKE
+469 SPSSFEPKD

-487 VLAGALI
+487 VLTGALI
-494 DDAAKL
+494 DDVAKL
-500 RLANGWETFY
+500 RLNEQWDAFFMN
-510 LSDHGIRCV
+510 DHGIRCV
-519 SDEPWVT
+519 SDEPWIT
-526 ASETAECAIAYSAI
+526 ASETAECAIAHSAI
-540 GDDATAH
+540 GDQQTAG

-552 TNQHRNGDG
+552 TMPHRNEDG
-561 SYLTGIVY
+561 SYLTGLVY

-574 FPAMEVSAYTGAA
+574 FPADEVSAYTGAA

-593 AQLAIS
+593 AQLALS

>member
-10 PIDANT
+10 PITNDT

-50 ATRNTFAAMAMAG
+50 GTRNTFAAMAMAG
-63 EIDVAR
+63 EIDSAR

-83 ADAAFD
+83 ANESFD

-95 VLEHIHDDEAAL
+95 VLEHIHDDVAAL
-107 RELVRVLKPGGT
+107 SELVRVLKPGGT
-119 FAATVPSWFPEKI
+119 FAATVPSWLPEKI
-132 NWLLS
+132 NWMLS

-148 HVRIYDKQE
+148 HVRIYTADD
-157 LHDKIEQGGLTITG
+157 LRAKISEQGLRISSQ
-171 THRSHGLH
+171 HRSHGLH

-185 RCAVGPAREDHP
+185 RCAVGPANDSHP
-197 LVNAYKKLL
+197 LVKPYKKLL

-214 VVTRTLDTALSPLIG
+214 VVTRALDAALTPMIG

-234 YANKPVINGAGS
+234 YADKPAASHQPAISRVTTS
-246 NSARSAVAMST
+246 HMSAHVSAHLPTRDQLRDT
-257 ATTATSPT
+257 A
-265 QLTSQLTAQLTIQSL
+265 
-280 PSRDELRTTAKWIAS
+280 RWIAS
-295 LQLPNGMI
+295 LQLPTGMI

-319 AMALDVMGLHHE
+319 AMALDVMGLHDE
-331 ARQAYEWLMHT
+331 ARHAYEWLMHT
-342 QRVDGSWHN
+342 QRADGAWHN
-351 YYNSDGSIKESK
+351 YYECDGSVKDAK

-378 HWQCADDLSTIERFW
+378 HWQCADDLAAVERFW

-416 KEVDAEPWSYAL
+416 KEADGEPWSYAL
-428 LTGSSSIR
+428 LTGCSSIR

-442 ANVAALL
+442 ANIAALL

-469 SPHSFEPKE
+469 SPESFEPKT

-487 VLAGALI
+487 VLAGALV

-500 RLANGWETFY
+500 RLNEGWDAFFMAER
-510 LSDHGIRCV
+510 GIRCV

-526 ASETAECAIAYSAI
+526 ASETAECAIAHSAI
-540 GDDATAH
+540 GDQQTAS

-552 TNQHRNGDG
+552 TTLHRNADG
-561 SYLTGIVY
+561 SYLTGLVY
-569 PQRIA
+569 PDRIA

-593 AQLAIS
+593 AHMAIS
-599 PAHKLFTHH
+599 PAHRLFTQH

>member
-10 PIDANT
+10 PINEHT

-63 EIDVAR
+63 EIDSSR
-69 FGGAIRGD
+69 FGGTIRGD

-95 VLEHIHDDEAAL
+95 VLEHIHDDRAAL
-107 RELVRVLKPGGT
+107 SELARVLKPGGT
-119 FAATVPSWFPEKI
+119 FAATVPSYFPEKI
-132 NWLLS
+132 NWMLS
-137 DEYHAPFVVGG
+137 DEYHAPFVPGG
-148 HVRIYDKQE
+148 HVRIYKASE
-157 LHDKIEQGGLTITG
+157 LRQRLAESGLQLASR
-171 THRSHGLH
+171 HRSHGLH

-185 RCAVGPAREDHP
+185 RCAVGPARDDQP
-197 LVNAYKKLL
+197 LVAAYKKLL
-206 EWDIMRAP
+206 EWDIMKAPLITRA
-214 VVTRTLDTALSPLIG
+214 LDTLLSPAIG
-229 KSYVV
+229 KSFVQ
-234 YANKPVINGAGS
+234 YATKPRSNTDSAVNS
-246 NSARSAVAMST
+246 STNSAH
-257 ATTATSPT
+257 
-265 QLTSQLTAQLTIQSL
+265 TAQRVRTE
-280 PSRDELRTTAKWIAS
+280 PFVGVPTRNELHATAAWIAS
-295 LQLPNGMI
+295 LQLPSGMI
-303 PWFVGGHCDPW
+303 PWFSGGHCDPW

-319 AMALDVMGLHHE
+319 AMALDVMGFHSE
-331 ARQAYEWLMHT
+331 ARRGYEWLMAT
-342 QRVDGSWHN
+342 QRDDGSWHN
-351 YYNSDGSIKESK
+351 YYNNDGSIKESK
-363 LDSNVCAYVGAGVWH
+363 IDSNVCAYVAAGVWH
-378 HWQCADDLSTIERFW
+378 HWQCSDDLAAVERFW
-393 PMVERATEFVLNM
+393 PMVERAMTFVLNM
-406 RRKDGTVLWA
+406 RRKDGTILWA
-416 KEVDAEPWSYAL
+416 KEVDSEPWSYAL

-469 SPHSFEPKE
+469 SPNSFEPKD

-487 VLAGALI
+487 VLGGALVG
-494 DDAAKL
+494 DEAKI
-500 RLANGWETFY
+500 RLHDQWDSFAMPGC
-510 LSDHGIRCV
+510 GIRCV

-540 GDDATAH
+540 GDQQTAS
-547 ELLAL
+547 ELLEL
-552 TNQHRNGDG
+552 TSLHRMPDG

-574 FPAMEVSAYTGAA
+574 FPADEVSAYTGAA

-593 AQLAIS
+593 AQLQLS
-599 PAHKLFTHH
+599 PAHRLFTHH

>member
-10 PIDANT
+10 PITNDT

-50 ATRNTFAAMAMAG
+50 GTRNTFAAMAMAG
-63 EIDVAR
+63 EIDSAR

-77 ATRLPF
+77 GTRLPF
-83 ADAAFD
+83 ADASFD

-95 VLEHIHDDEAAL
+95 VLEHIHDDVAAL
-107 RELVRVLKPGGT
+107 SELVRVLKPGGT
-119 FAATVPSWFPEKI
+119 FAATVPSWLPEKI
-132 NWLLS
+132 NWILS
-137 DEYHAPFVVGG
+137 DEYHAPFVAGG
-148 HVRIYDKQE
+148 HVRIYTAED
-157 LHDKIEQGGLTITG
+157 LRRKISEQGLRISSQ
-171 THRSHGLH
+171 HRSHGLH

-185 RCAVGPAREDHP
+185 RCAVGPANDSHP
-197 LVNAYKKLL
+197 LVKPYKKLL

-214 VVTRTLDTALSPLIG
+214 VVTRALDAALSPMIG

-234 YANKPVINGAGS
+234 YADKPLMAD
-246 NSARSAVAMST
+246 VA
-257 ATTATSPT
+257 ATRHPATSRGTTSHVSAHLPT
-265 QLTSQLTAQLTIQSL
+265 RDQLRDTA
-280 PSRDELRTTAKWIAS
+280 RWIAS
-295 LQLPNGMI
+295 LQLPTGMI

-319 AMALDVMGLHHE
+319 AMALDVMGLHDE
-331 ARQAYEWLMHT
+331 ARHAYEWLMHT
-342 QRVDGSWHN
+342 QRRDGAWHN
-351 YYNSDGSIKESK
+351 YYSSDGSVKDAK
-363 LDSNVCAYVGAGVWH
+363 LDSNVCAYVGAGLWH
-378 HWQCADDLSTIERFW
+378 HWQCADDLAAVERFW

-416 KEVDAEPWSYAL
+416 KEADAEPWSYAL
-428 LTGSSSIR
+428 LTGCSSIR

-442 ANVAALL
+442 ANIAALL

-469 SPHSFEPKE
+469 SPESFEPKT

-494 DDAAKL
+494 DDDAKL
-500 RLANGWETFY
+500 RLNEGWDAFFMAER
-510 LSDHGIRCV
+510 GIRCV

-526 ASETAECAIAYSAI
+526 ASETAECAIAHSAI
-540 GDDATAH
+540 GDQQTAS

-552 TNQHRNGDG
+552 TTLHRNADG
-561 SYLTGIVY
+561 SYLTGLVY
-569 PQRIA
+569 PDRIA

-593 AQLAIS
+593 AHMAIS
-599 PAHKLFTHH
+599 PAHRLFTHH

>member
-10 PIDANT
+10 PITNDT

-50 ATRNTFAAMAMAG
+50 GTRNTFAAMAMAG
-63 EIDVAR
+63 EIDSAR

-83 ADAAFD
+83 ADDSFD

-95 VLEHIHDDEAAL
+95 VLEHIHDDVAAL
-107 RELVRVLKPGGT
+107 SELVRVLKPGGT
-119 FAATVPSWFPEKI
+119 FAATVPSWLPEKI
-132 NWLLS
+132 NWMLS

-148 HVRIYDKQE
+148 HVRIYTADD
-157 LHDKIEQGGLTITG
+157 LRAKISEQGLRISSQ
-171 THRSHGLH
+171 HRSHGLH

-185 RCAVGPAREDHP
+185 RCAVGPANDSHP
-197 LVNAYKKLL
+197 LVKPYKKLL

-214 VVTRTLDTALSPLIG
+214 VVTRALDAALSPMIG

-234 YANKPVINGAGS
+234 YADKPAAS
-246 NSARSAVAMST
+246 HQP
-257 ATTATSPT
+257 ATSRVTTSHVSAHVSAHLPT
-265 QLTSQLTAQLTIQSL
+265 RDQLRDTA
-280 PSRDELRTTAKWIAS
+280 RWIAS
-295 LQLPNGMI
+295 LQLPTGMI

-319 AMALDVMGLHHE
+319 AMALDVMGLHDE
-331 ARQAYEWLMHT
+331 ARHAYEWLMHT
-342 QRVDGSWHN
+342 QRADGAWHN
-351 YYNSDGSIKESK
+351 YYESDGSVKDAK

-378 HWQCADDLSTIERFW
+378 HWQCADDLAAVERFW

-416 KEVDAEPWSYAL
+416 KEADGEPWSYAL
-428 LTGSSSIR
+428 LTGCSSIR

-442 ANVAALL
+442 ANIAALL

-469 SPHSFEPKE
+469 SPESFEPKT

-487 VLAGALI
+487 VLAGALV

-500 RLANGWETFY
+500 RLNEGWDAFFMAER
-510 LSDHGIRCV
+510 GIRCV

-526 ASETAECAIAYSAI
+526 ASETAECAIAHSAI
-540 GDDATAH
+540 GDQQTAS

-552 TNQHRNGDG
+552 TTLHRNADG
-561 SYLTGIVY
+561 SYLTGLVY
-569 PQRIA
+569 PDRIA

-593 AQLAIS
+593 AHMAIS
-599 PAHKLFTHH
+599 PAHRLFTQH

>member
-10 PIDANT
+10 PINEHT

-63 EIDVAR
+63 EIDSSR
-69 FGGAIRGD
+69 FGGTIRGD

-95 VLEHIHDDEAAL
+95 VLEHIHDDRAAL
-107 RELVRVLKPGGT
+107 SELARVLKPGGT
-119 FAATVPSWFPEKI
+119 FAATVPSYFPEKI
-132 NWLLS
+132 NWMLS
-137 DEYHAPFVVGG
+137 DEYHAPFVPGG
-148 HVRIYDKQE
+148 HVRIYKASE
-157 LHDKIEQGGLTITG
+157 LRQRLAESGLQLASR
-171 THRSHGLH
+171 HRSHGLH

-185 RCAVGPAREDHP
+185 RCAVGPARDDQP
-197 LVNAYKKLL
+197 LVAAYKKLL
-206 EWDIMRAP
+206 EWDIMKAPLITRA
-214 VVTRTLDTALSPLIG
+214 LDTLLSPAIG
-229 KSYVV
+229 KSFVQ
-234 YANKPVINGAGS
+234 YATKPRSNTDSAVNS
-246 NSARSAVAMST
+246 STNSAH
-257 ATTATSPT
+257 
-265 QLTSQLTAQLTIQSL
+265 TAQRVRTE
-280 PSRDELRTTAKWIAS
+280 PFVGVPTRNELHATAAWIAS
-295 LQLPNGMI
+295 LQLPSGMI
-303 PWFVGGHCDPW
+303 PWFSGGHCDPW

-319 AMALDVMGLHHE
+319 AMALDVMGFHSE
-331 ARQAYEWLMHT
+331 ARRGYEWLMAT
-342 QRVDGSWHN
+342 QRDDGSWHN
-351 YYNSDGSIKESK
+351 YYNNDGSIKESK
-363 LDSNVCAYVGAGVWH
+363 IDSNVCAYVAAGVWH
-378 HWQCADDLSTIERFW
+378 HWQCSDDLVAVERFW
-393 PMVERATEFVLNM
+393 PMVERAMTFVLNM
-406 RRKDGTVLWA
+406 RRKDGTILWA
-416 KEVDAEPWSYAL
+416 KEVDTEPWSYAL

-469 SPHSFEPKE
+469 SPNSFEPKD

-487 VLAGALI
+487 VLGGALVG
-494 DDAAKL
+494 DEAKI
-500 RLANGWETFY
+500 RLHDQWDSFAMPGC
-510 LSDHGIRCV
+510 GIRCV

-540 GDDATAH
+540 GDQQTAR
-547 ELLAL
+547 ELLEL
-552 TNQHRNGDG
+552 TSLHRMPDG

-574 FPAMEVSAYTGAA
+574 FPADEVSAYTGAA

-593 AQLAIS
+593 AQLQLS
-599 PAHKLFTHH
+599 PAHRLFTHH

>member
-10 PIDANT
+10 PITNDT

-50 ATRNTFAAMAMAG
+50 GTRNTFAAMAMAG
-63 EIDVAR
+63 EIDSAR

-83 ADAAFD
+83 ANESFD

-95 VLEHIHDDEAAL
+95 VLEHIHDDVAAL
-107 RELVRVLKPGGT
+107 SELVRVLKPGGT
-119 FAATVPSWFPEKI
+119 FAATVPSWLPEKI
-132 NWLLS
+132 NWMLS
-137 DEYHAPFVVGG
+137 EEYHAPFVVGG
-148 HVRIYDKQE
+148 HVRIYTADD
-157 LHDKIEQGGLTITG
+157 LRAKISEQGLRISSQ
-171 THRSHGLH
+171 HRSHGLH

-185 RCAVGPAREDHP
+185 RCAVGPANDSHP
-197 LVNAYKKLL
+197 LVKPYKKLL

-214 VVTRTLDTALSPLIG
+214 FATRALDAALSPMIG

-234 YANKPVINGAGS
+234 YADKPAASHQPAISRVTTS
-246 NSARSAVAMST
+246 HMSAHVSAHLPTRDQLRDT
-257 ATTATSPT
+257 A
-265 QLTSQLTAQLTIQSL
+265 
-280 PSRDELRTTAKWIAS
+280 RWIAS
-295 LQLPNGMI
+295 LQLPTGMI

-319 AMALDVMGLHHE
+319 AMALDVMGLHDE
-331 ARQAYEWLMHT
+331 ARHAYEWLMHT
-342 QRVDGSWHN
+342 QRADGAWHN
-351 YYNSDGSIKESK
+351 YYECDGSVKDAK

-378 HWQCADDLSTIERFW
+378 HWQCADDLAAVERFW

-416 KEVDAEPWSYAL
+416 KEADGEPWSYAL
-428 LTGSSSIR
+428 LTGCSSIR

-442 ANVAALL
+442 ANIAALL

-469 SPHSFEPKE
+469 SPESFEPKT

-487 VLAGALI
+487 VLAGALV

-500 RLANGWETFY
+500 RLNEGWDAFFMAER
-510 LSDHGIRCV
+510 GIRCV

-526 ASETAECAIAYSAI
+526 ASETAECAIAHSAI
-540 GDDATAH
+540 GDQQTAS

-552 TNQHRNGDG
+552 TTLHRNADG
-561 SYLTGIVY
+561 SYLTGLVY
-569 PQRIA
+569 PDRIA

-593 AQLAIS
+593 AHMAIS
-599 PAHKLFTHH
+599 PAHRLFTQH

>member
-1 MLTIRFDRL
+1 MLTIRFDKL
-10 PIDANT
+10 HIAEGT

-63 EIDVAR
+63 EIDSAR

-83 ADAAFD
+83 ADASFD

-107 RELVRVLKPGGT
+107 RELARVLKPGGV

-132 NWLLS
+132 NWMLS
-137 DEYHAPFVVGG
+137 EEYHAPFVPGG
-148 HVRIYDKQE
+148 HVRIYKAAE
-157 LHDKIEQGGLTITG
+157 LRDKIAAVGLRVG
-171 THRSHGLH
+171 HSHRSHGLH

-197 LVNAYKKLL
+197 LVKPYKKLL

-214 VVTRTLDTALSPLIG
+214 LVTRALDNVLSPAIG
-229 KSYVV
+229 KSFVV
-234 YANKPVINGAGS
+234 YARKDTAPMPAPQMSVEIS
-246 NSARSAVAMST
+246 DRNSSRRTNPLAAARSEREVARIPST
-257 ATTATSPT
+257 
-265 QLTSQLTAQLTIQSL
+265 
-280 PSRDELRTTAKWIAS
+280 DELRTTAKWIAS
-295 LQLPNGMI
+295 LQLGNGMI
-303 PWFVGGHCDPW
+303 PWFPGGHCDPW

-319 AMALDVMGLHHE
+319 AMALDVMGMHDE
-331 ARQAYEWLMHT
+331 ARHAYEWLMHT
-342 QRVDGSWHN
+342 QRPDGSWHN
-351 YYNSDGSIKESK
+351 YYLGGNVVKEAK
-363 LDSNVCAYVGAGVWH
+363 LDSNVCAYVAAGIWH
-378 HWQCADDLSTIERFW
+378 HWQCADDLAAVERFW
-393 PMVERATEFVLNM
+393 PMVERAMEFVLNM

-436 HSLHCA
+436 HSLHCG

-464 AVINH
+464 AIINH
-469 SPHSFEPKE
+469 SPESFEPKD

-500 RLANGWETFY
+500 RLNDNWDTFY
-510 LSDHGIRCV
+510 LDGRGIRCV

-526 ASETAECAIAYSAI
+526 ASETAECSIAYSAI
-540 GDDATAH
+540 GDQQTAH
-547 ELLAL
+547 ELLSL
-552 TNQHRNGDG
+552 TSLHRNHDG
-561 SYLTGIVY
+561 SYLTGLVY
-569 PQRIA
+569 PQQIA
-574 FPAMEVSAYTGAA
+574 FPADEVSAYTGAA

>member
-10 PIDANT
+10 PINEHT

-63 EIDVAR
+63 EIDSSR
-69 FGGAIRGD
+69 FGGTIRGD

-95 VLEHIHDDEAAL
+95 VLEHIHDDRAAL
-107 RELVRVLKPGGT
+107 SELARVLKPGGT
-119 FAATVPSWFPEKI
+119 FAATVPSYFPEKI
-132 NWLLS
+132 NWMLS
-137 DEYHAPFVVGG
+137 DEYHAPFVPGG
-148 HVRIYDKQE
+148 HVRIYKASE
-157 LHDKIEQGGLTITG
+157 LRQRLAESGLQLASR
-171 THRSHGLH
+171 HRSHGLH

-185 RCAVGPAREDHP
+185 RCAVGPARDDQP
-197 LVNAYKKLL
+197 LVAAYKKLL
-206 EWDIMRAP
+206 EWDIMKAPLITRA
-214 VVTRTLDTALSPLIG
+214 LDTLLSPAIG
-229 KSYVV
+229 KSFVQ
-234 YANKPVINGAGS
+234 YATKPRSNTDSAVNS
-246 NSARSAVAMST
+246 STNSAH
-257 ATTATSPT
+257 
-265 QLTSQLTAQLTIQSL
+265 TAQRVRTE
-280 PSRDELRTTAKWIAS
+280 PFVGVPTRNELHATAAWIAS
-295 LQLPNGMI
+295 LQLPSGMI
-303 PWFVGGHCDPW
+303 PWFSGGHCDPW

-319 AMALDVMGLHHE
+319 AMALDVMGFHSE
-331 ARQAYEWLMHT
+331 ARRGYEWLMAT
-342 QRVDGSWHN
+342 QRDDGSWHN
-351 YYNSDGSIKESK
+351 YYNNDGSIKESK
-363 LDSNVCAYVGAGVWH
+363 IDSNVCAYVAAGVWH
-378 HWQCADDLSTIERFW
+378 HWQCSDDLVAVERFW
-393 PMVERATEFVLNM
+393 PMVERAMTFVLNM
-406 RRKDGTVLWA
+406 RRKDGTILWA
-416 KEVDAEPWSYAL
+416 KEVDSEPWSYAL

-469 SPHSFEPKE
+469 SPKSFEPKD

-487 VLAGALI
+487 VLGGALVG
-494 DDAAKL
+494 DEAKI
-500 RLANGWETFY
+500 RLHDQWDSFAMPGC
-510 LSDHGIRCV
+510 GIRCV

-540 GDDATAH
+540 GDQQTAR
-547 ELLAL
+547 ELLEL
-552 TNQHRNGDG
+552 TSLHRMPDG

-574 FPAMEVSAYTGAA
+574 FPADEVSAYTGAA

-593 AQLAIS
+593 AQLQLS
-599 PAHKLFTHH
+599 PAHRLFTHH

>member
-10 PIDANT
+10 PINEHT

-63 EIDVAR
+63 EIDSSR
-69 FGGAIRGD
+69 FGGTIRGD

-95 VLEHIHDDEAAL
+95 VLEHIHDDRAAL
-107 RELVRVLKPGGT
+107 SELARVLKPGGT
-119 FAATVPSWFPEKI
+119 FAATVPSYFPEKI
-132 NWLLS
+132 NWMLS
-137 DEYHAPFVVGG
+137 DEYHAPFVPGG
-148 HVRIYDKQE
+148 HVRIYKASE
-157 LHDKIEQGGLTITG
+157 LRQRLAESGLQLASR
-171 THRSHGLH
+171 HRSHGLH

-185 RCAVGPAREDHP
+185 RCAVGPARDDQP
-197 LVNAYKKLL
+197 LVAAYKKLL
-206 EWDIMRAP
+206 EWDIMKAPLITRA
-214 VVTRTLDTALSPLIG
+214 LDTLLSPAIG
-229 KSYVV
+229 KSFVQ
-234 YANKPVINGAGS
+234 YATKPRSNTDSAVNS
-246 NSARSAVAMST
+246 STNSAH
-257 ATTATSPT
+257 
-265 QLTSQLTAQLTIQSL
+265 TAQRVRTE
-280 PSRDELRTTAKWIAS
+280 PFVGVPTRNELHATAAWIAS
-295 LQLPNGMI
+295 LQLPSGMI
-303 PWFVGGHCDPW
+303 PWFSGGHCDPW

-319 AMALDVMGLHHE
+319 AMALDVMGFHSE
-331 ARQAYEWLMHT
+331 ARRGYEWLMAT
-342 QRVDGSWHN
+342 QRDDGSWHN
-351 YYNSDGSIKESK
+351 YYNNDGSIKESK
-363 LDSNVCAYVGAGVWH
+363 IDSNVCAYVAAGVWH
-378 HWQCADDLSTIERFW
+378 HWQCSDDLAAVERFW
-393 PMVERATEFVLNM
+393 PMVERAMTFVLNM
-406 RRKDGTVLWA
+406 RRKDGTILWA
-416 KEVDAEPWSYAL
+416 KEVDTEPWSYAL

-442 ANVAALL
+442 ANVAALR

-469 SPHSFEPKE
+469 SPNSFEPKD

-487 VLAGALI
+487 VLGGALVG
-494 DDAAKL
+494 DEAKI
-500 RLANGWETFY
+500 RLHDQWDSFAMPGC
-510 LSDHGIRCV
+510 GIRCV

-540 GDDATAH
+540 GDQQTAS
-547 ELLAL
+547 ELLEL
-552 TNQHRNGDG
+552 TSLHRMPDG

-574 FPAMEVSAYTGAA
+574 FPADEVSAYTGAA

-593 AQLAIS
+593 AQLQLS
-599 PAHKLFTHH
+599 PAHRLFTHH

>member
-10 PIDANT
+10 PITDDT

-50 ATRNTFAAMAMAG
+50 GTRNTFAAMAMAG
-63 EIDVAR
+63 EIDSAR

-83 ADAAFD
+83 ADDSFD

-95 VLEHIHDDEAAL
+95 VLEHIHDDVAAL
-107 RELVRVLKPGGT
+107 SELVRVLKPGGT
-119 FAATVPSWFPEKI
+119 FAATVPSWLPEKI
-132 NWLLS
+132 NWMLS

-148 HVRIYDKQE
+148 HVRIYTADDLRQ
-157 LHDKIEQGGLTITG
+157 KISEQGLHISSQ
-171 THRSHGLH
+171 HRSHGLH

-185 RCAVGPAREDHP
+185 RCAVGPADDSHP
-197 LVNAYKKLL
+197 LVKPYKKLL

-214 VVTRTLDTALSPLIG
+214 VVTRALDAALSPMIG
-229 KSYVV
+229 KSFVV
-234 YANKPVINGAGS
+234 YADKPLVAD
-246 NSARSAVAMST
+246 AAATRRSAALRGT
-257 ATTATSPT
+257 ASHVSAHIPTRDQLRDTA
-265 QLTSQLTAQLTIQSL
+265 
-280 PSRDELRTTAKWIAS
+280 RWIAS
-295 LQLPNGMI
+295 LQLPTGMI
-303 PWFVGGHCDPW
+303 PWFDGGHCDPW

-319 AMALDVMGLHHE
+319 AMALDVMGLHDE
-331 ARQAYEWLMHT
+331 ARHAYEWLMHA
-342 QRVDGSWHN
+342 QRDDGAWHN
-351 YYNSDGSIKESK
+351 YYTSDGSVKDAK

-378 HWQCADDLSTIERFW
+378 HWQCADDLAAVERFW

-416 KEVDAEPWSYAL
+416 KEADGEPWSYAL
-428 LTGSSSIR
+428 LTGCSSIR

-442 ANVAALL
+442 ANIAALL

-469 SPHSFEPKE
+469 SPESFEPKT

-487 VLAGALI
+487 VLAGALV

-500 RLANGWETFY
+500 RLNEGWDAFFMAER
-510 LSDHGIRCV
+510 GIRCV

-526 ASETAECAIAYSAI
+526 ASETAECAIAHSAI
-540 GDDATAH
+540 GDQQTAS

-552 TNQHRNGDG
+552 TTLHRNADG
-561 SYLTGIVY
+561 SYLTGLVY
-569 PQRIA
+569 PDRIA

-593 AQLAIS
+593 AHMAIS
-599 PAHKLFTHH
+599 PAHRLFTQH

>member
-10 PIDANT
+10 PIDQDT

-50 ATRNTFAAMAMAG
+50 STRNTFAAMAMAG
-63 EIDVAR
+63 EINSAR
-69 FGGAIRGD
+69 FGGTIRGD
-77 ATRLPF
+77 ATCLPF
-83 ADAAFD
+83 ADASFD

-95 VLEHIHDDEAAL
+95 VLEHIHDDVAAL
-107 RELVRVLKPGGT
+107 SELTRVLKPGGT
-119 FAATVPSWFPEKI
+119 FAATVPSFFPEKI
-132 NWLLS
+132 NWMLS
-137 DEYHAPFVVGG
+137 DEYHAPFVPGG
-148 HVRIYDKQE
+148 HVRIYTARE
-157 LHDKIEQGGLTITG
+157 LRRKISANGLNLVG
-171 THRSHGLH
+171 QHRSHGLH

-185 RCAVGPAREDHP
+185 RCAVGPTRDDQP
-197 LVNAYKKLL
+197 LVARYKKLL
-206 EWDIMRAP
+206 EWDIMKAPFITRAI
-214 VVTRTLDTALSPLIG
+214 DAALSPAIG
-229 KSYVV
+229 KSFVL
-234 YANKPVINGAGS
+234 YAEKPAIVPRRAGAAGPQL
-246 NSARSAVAMST
+246 RT
-257 ATTATSPT
+257 ATPSLTTS
-265 QLTSQLTAQLTIQSL
+265 SDASL
-280 PSRDELRTTAKWIAS
+280 PTLDQLRATAHWISS

-319 AMALDVMGLHHE
+319 AMALDVMGLHTE
-331 ARQAYEWLMHT
+331 AHLAYEWLRAT
-342 QRVDGSWHN
+342 QRSDGSWHN
-351 YYNSDGSIKESK
+351 YYNSDGTVKESK
-363 LDSNVCAYVGAGVWH
+363 LDSNVCAYVAAGVWH
-378 HWQCADDLSTIERFW
+378 HWQCSDDLMAVERLW
-393 PMVERATEFVLNM
+393 PMVERAMDFVLNM
-406 RRKDGTVLWA
+406 RRKDGTILWA

-442 ANVAALL
+442 ANLAALL

-469 SPHSFEPKE
+469 SPTSFEPKE

-487 VLAGALI
+487 VLSGALI

-500 RLANGWETFY
+500 RLHDSWDTFY
-510 LSDHGIRCV
+510 LADYGIRCV

-526 ASETAECAIAYSAI
+526 ASETAECALAYSAI
-540 GDDATAH
+540 GDHATARD
-547 ELLAL
+547 LLTL
-552 TNQHRNGDG
+552 TTLHRNDDG

-569 PQRIA
+569 PQNIA
-574 FPAMEVSAYTGAA
+574 FPADEVSAYTGAA